1 MDHYVYF
8 FMSFLLAIAFQRV
21 EELSM
26 PNRTKAMGISLFTNG
41 APPFAWY
48 CMKNTSIAIVCIYT
62 EISKEQL
69 IVKVL
74 KLCSCWVIVSSSM
87 LISQR
92 TIDMCMRHFILR
104 RETVIGIIK
113 SRLKASPFDPLS
125 WIALMNFLT

>member
-74 KLCSCWVIVSSSM
+74 KLCSC
-87 LISQR
+87 
-92 TIDMCMRHFILR
+92 
-104 RETVIGIIK
+104 
-113 SRLKASPFDPLS
+113 
-125 WIALMNFLT
+125 